1 MSDQMVFFECE
12 GKTTIIQCL
21 LYEKMSEIVRK
32 FCYKTGVDKQ
42 STYFLYLGNIL
53 NEDETF
59 ESLKNSKSK
68 GEKIT
73 ILVHPLYHPCPCPLL
88 TRSSQ
93 IICPECKEIAE
104 IKFEKY
110 KISIKCKNNHI
121 IKNTFLKDFPNTQ
134 LIDESKIV
142 CHNCKKNNKNDTYK
156 NIFYYCLNCKQNLCL
171 LCRDRHD
178 RNHNII
184 EYEQKNFIC
193 PEHEDYYSLYCKTC
207 KKNLCSGCQNEHTKC
222 ETESLDKL
230 LPEEKD
236 LENRMNELKNN
247 INKLRDDIEK
257 IYKILNSFM
266 ENLNIYYNI
275 NKNINESFNIQSKN
289 YETLN
294 NLKEINNKDILK
306 DITKIIEEKN
316 LGNKFK
322 YIFDIYTLMNIKDD
336 KNYSED
342 DENNEL
348 SKQIG
353 INNQNMINNNYPM
366 EMGIGMPGSMMFN
379 PMNPTISNQMNNND
393 EELLKGYQKPIPEP
407 SPTKKKIIFK
417 TSQGVT
423 TELEVDPLIT
433 IDELLKNYLKRVGR
447 EDLIGDKKGS
457 IVFIFNGC
465 QVKFGDKTTVKE
477 NFKDNKFPEIVVFD
491 DNCLISP

>member
-1 MSDQMVFFECE
+1 
-12 GKTTIIQCL
+12 
-21 LYEKMSEIVRK
+21 
-32 FCYKTGVDKQ
+32 
-42 STYFLYLGNIL
+42 
-53 NEDETF
+53 
-59 ESLKNSKSK
+59 
-68 GEKIT
+68 
-73 ILVHPLYHPCPCPLL
+73 
-88 TRSSQ
+88 
-93 IICPECKEIAE
+93 
-104 IKFEKY
+104 
-110 KISIKCKNNHI
+110 
-121 IKNTFLKDFPNTQ
+121 
-134 LIDESKIV
+134 
-142 CHNCKKNNKNDTYK
+142 
-156 NIFYYCLNCKQNLCL
+156 
-171 LCRDRHD
+171 
-178 RNHNII
+178 
-184 EYEQKNFIC
+184 
-193 PEHEDYYSLYCKTC
+193 
-207 KKNLCSGCQNEHTKC
+207 
-222 ETESLDKL
+222 
-230 LPEEKD
+230 
-236 LENRMNELKNN
+236 MNELKEK
-247 INKLRDDIEK
+247 INKLKEEIKK
-257 IYKILNSFM
+257 INDLLNSFL
-266 ENLNIYYNI
+266 ENINIYYNI

-306 DITKIIEEKN
+306 DITKIIDEKN

-379 PMNPTISNQMNNND
+379 PMNPMISNQMNNND

-407 SPTKKKIIFK
+407 SPTKQKIIFK

>member
-1 MSDQMVFFECE
+1 MNDLMVFFEYE

-32 FCYKTGVDKQ
+32 FCYKAGVDKQ

-59 ESLKNSKSK
+59 ESLKKSKSK

-73 ILVHPLYHPCPCPLL
+73 ILVHPIYHPCPCPSL
-88 TRSSQ
+88 TRSPQ

-142 CHNCKKNNKNDTYK
+142 CDICKKNNKNDTYK
-156 NIFYYCLNCKQNLCL
+156 NVFYYCLNCKQNLCP
-171 LCRDRHD
+171 LCRMKHNRD
-178 RNHNII
+178 HNII

-247 INKLRDDIEK
+247 INKLRDDIGK
-257 IYKILNSFM
+257 INNILNSFM

-306 DITKIIEEKN
+306 DITKIIDEKN

-336 KNYSED
+336 KNYSEND
-342 DENNEL
+342 VNNEL

-447 EDLIGDKKGS
+447 EDLIGDKKGR

-477 NFKDNKFPEIVVFD
+477 NFKGNKFPEIVVFD
-491 DNCLISP
+491 NNCLISP